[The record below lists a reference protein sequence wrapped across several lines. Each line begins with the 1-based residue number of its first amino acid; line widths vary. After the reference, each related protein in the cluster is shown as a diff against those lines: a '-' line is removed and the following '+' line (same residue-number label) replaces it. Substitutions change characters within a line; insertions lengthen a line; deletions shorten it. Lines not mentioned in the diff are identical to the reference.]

1 MYQEFRLNDHGS
13 IMPKLCIVKPTGGT
27 EDLPLVKSRYSI
39 GRLADNDIY
48 VNDSDISRHHCL
60 LQLQN
65 SAFVIEDLGSHNGTY
80 LNGRK
85 VDRAT
90 LNHGDRV
97 KIGRHVILFL
107 SGDPPAS
114 LPESGPTH
122 SIDENYDELISTLTA
137 PLHEFREKVNP
148 VELKRLLEKE
158 QKTFRLLLDLSN
170 ALSTERSVED
180 VCRKAT
186 DFLLESTEAENAW
199 LCLLDRD
206 QKTLV
211 PVISPTRGE
220 KDMKT
225 ASVVLSRTITDRI
238 LNERRG
244 IVTSDAL
251 ADERFAH
258 GESIADSGLRSVAC
272 APLLGKS
279 GTFGIIYMQNN
290 TEVGAFTQEDLR
302 LLCAVAS
309 QIGLAIE
316 NARFSE
322 ELKKTNENLEQ
333 LVEERTA
340 ALAQTQMKLYQAEKI
355 ASLSR
360 LVAGVAHEINNPLGA
375 LKSNLDLLTG
385 ITGRIAAGS
394 AQNPDESER
403 LCSLAELGRTS
414 SAACARIMSVVR
426 SLSSFAHLD
435 KAAFKVSDI
444 NSGIRDTVQLID
456 PLLAEDVDIE
466 LKLGEIPP
474 IQCYPALLNEAF
486 MNLLVN
492 ACQSIEGS
500 GRVTIETFCEDDNI
514 IVKIRDT
521 GCGIPRDQLRTIFD
535 PGFTTK
541 GRGVG
546 VGLGLPI
553 VSSVI
558 REHKGSIEVE
568 SETGRGS
575 LFTIRLQ
582 TTL

>member
-1 MYQEFRLNDHGS
+1 
-13 IMPKLCIVKPTGGT
+13 MPKLRIVKPTGGT

-258 GESIADSGLRSVAC
+258 GESIADCGLRSVAC